1 MKLIQKYLVHS
12 FVKPFFAALAA
23 FLILMI
29 VTHFFDYMHT
39 FLDQKPPIDMLAV
52 YFLNRTPNWVVM
64 VMPVATLLAVLFS
77 LGSLKRHGEI
87 TAIGSSGISIL
98 KALTPL
104 VLISILISMSSL
116 LINETVVP
124 SANRKAEDLFRIIR
138 GREPREADDAR
149 ENFSYA
155 AAGDRFYFIEKISE
169 DTLYGMKLIE
179 FFKGTTRESSRIT
192 AERTVYS
199 NGIWKLYN
207 GTIRKFSP
215 DDGQSISFME
225 FDEIKSELPETPVNF
240 EKVEENPESMGFIN
254 LLRHTRRIEKG
265 GLSSRRHRVILHHKI
280 SFPFSNTII
289 FILGIPL
296 ALWGGMKSRTAGFF
310 IALLI
315 SFLYWG
321 SITVGRAIGVG
332 GVLHPMIAAWS
343 ANIIFLIISLAMMKT
358 ARIF

>member
-1 MKLIQKYLVHS
+1 MKLIQKYLAYS
-12 FVKPFFAALAA
+12 FLKPFFAALIA

-52 YFLNRTPNWVVM
+52 YFLNRIPDWFVM
-64 VMPVATLLAVLFS
+64 VMPVAALLAVLFS

-98 KALTPL
+98 KALKPL
-104 VLISILISMSSL
+104 ILISILISISSL
-116 LINETVVP
+116 IINETVVP
-124 SANRKAEDLFRIIR
+124 PANRKADNLFRIIR
-138 GREPREADDAR
+138 GRDPREPDDTR
-149 ENFSYA
+149 KNFSYA
-155 AAGDRFYFIEKISE
+155 AAGDRFYFIEKLSE
-169 DTLYGMKLIE
+169 NTLYGVKMIE
-179 FFKGTTRESSRIT
+179 FLKGTTREISRMT
-192 AERTVYS
+192 AERAVYTDGS
-199 NGIWKLYN
+199 WEFYN
-207 GTIRKFSP
+207 GTLRDFSP

-225 FDEIKSELPETPVNF
+225 FEKIHTDLPETPVNF
-240 EKVEENPESMGFIN
+240 EKAEENPESMGFIE

-289 FILGIPL
+289 LILGIPL

-315 SFLYWG
+315 AFIYWG
-321 SITVGRAIGVG
+321 AITVGRAMGVG
-332 GVLHPMIAAWS
+332 GILSPMLAAWS
-343 ANIIFLIISLAMMKT
+343 ANIIFLLISVAMMKN